1 MFVCDCIAGVKKH
14 FVVQSAATNI
24 LEVTMADQASSGAAT
39 TAASV
44 ASAPARS
51 QDPAWAH
58 GQVIIGN
65 RNSTLCLHYNKRIN
79 SGGITRFKYHL
90 AGV

>member
-14 FVVQSAATNI
+14 YVVQSVATNI
-24 LEVTMADQASSGAAT
+24 LEVTMANQASSGAAT

-44 ASAPARS
+44 ASASARS

-65 RNSTLCLHYNKRIN
+65 RNST
-79 SGGITRFKYHL
+79 
-90 AGV
+90 

>member
-1 MFVCDCIAGVKKH
+1 MFENECYK
-14 FVVQSAATNI
+14 
-24 LEVTMADQASSGAAT
+24 ASSGAAT

-44 ASAPARS
+44 ASAPTRS

-65 RNSTLCLHYNKRIN
+65 RNSTLCLHCNKRIN
-79 SGGITRFKYHL
+79 GGGITRFK
-90 AGV
+90 VSPCWSPR